1 VNAGADNVLACL
13 ETLGRSSQASLGVG
27 RAPTTRMLVDI
38 VRGYRRREDRCRN
51 QTSLRTARAGA
62 GAAYCQHIYEFL

>member
-1 VNAGADNVLACL
+1 MNAGADNVLACL
-13 ETLGRSSQASLGVG
+13 ETLGRSSQASLGVC

-51 QTSLRTARAGA
+51 QTSLRTAGA
-62 GAAYCQHIYEFL
+62 GADYCQHIYEFL